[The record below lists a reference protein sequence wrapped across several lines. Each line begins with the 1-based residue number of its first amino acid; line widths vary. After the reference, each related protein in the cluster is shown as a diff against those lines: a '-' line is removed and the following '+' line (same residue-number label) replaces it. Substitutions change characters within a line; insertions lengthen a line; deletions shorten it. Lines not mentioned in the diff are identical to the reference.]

1 MKDLDFK
8 KWFNLSFAPGFIC
21 SYTRYDGELM
31 RTGASRDTRIKM
43 SKRYSYCSR
52 ELKCKECGAYGKGI
66 TFYNH
71 KDYKLCKNCFLK
83 MKKKQRE
90 EQGE

>member
-8 KWFNLSFAPGFIC
+8 KWFDLSFAPGFIC
-21 SYTRYDGELM
+21 SYTGYNGELM
-31 RTGASRDTRIKM
+31 RAGAGGPRIKM
-43 SKRYSYCSR
+43 GKQHGYYSK

-83 MKKKQRE
+83 MKKKQKE